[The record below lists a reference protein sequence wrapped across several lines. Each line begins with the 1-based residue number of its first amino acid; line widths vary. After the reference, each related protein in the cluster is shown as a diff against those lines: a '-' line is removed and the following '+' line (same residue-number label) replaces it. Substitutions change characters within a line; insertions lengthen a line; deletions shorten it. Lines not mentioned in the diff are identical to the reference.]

1 MTEGY
6 YNLTEWKRR
15 VERYHYVDLVTGSI
29 DKDINDFHVVQGK
42 RLYNANDMWMTLFD
56 FESWGNLAKAWL
68 KYGWFCT
75 KWISQVSF
83 RKYERKLKFC
93 QKDGKE
99 K

>member
-1 MTEGY
+1 
-6 YNLTEWKRR
+6 
-15 VERYHYVDLVTGSI
+15 
-29 DKDINDFHVVQGK
+29 
-42 RLYNANDMWMTLFD
+42 LFD

-93 QKDGKE
+93 QKNGKE